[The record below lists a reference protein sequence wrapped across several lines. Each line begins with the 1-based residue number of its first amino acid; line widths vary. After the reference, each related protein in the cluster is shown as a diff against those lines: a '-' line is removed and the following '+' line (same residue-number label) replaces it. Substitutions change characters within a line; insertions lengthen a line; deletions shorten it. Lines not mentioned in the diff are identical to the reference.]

1 MKKER
6 IRNIIFRILD
16 DENFEIFKKIGI
28 VIYLVFGKGVDTPYS
43 WIVCISAFFINFFAV
58 GSSFLVT
65 GTLSSYWRN
74 ELCAFDNRSCTG
86 KWTTGRMFKVDGHAE
101 WLVWQKLCQS
111 IRDYEMPCLILNFII
126 ENRRLLQKF

>member
-1 MKKER
+1 M
-6 IRNIIFRILD
+6 I
-16 DENFEIFKKIGI
+16 KKINFHKI
-28 VIYLVFGKGVDTPYS
+28 EIQNRNVDINLVFGKGVDTPYS

-86 KWTTGRMFKVDGHAE
+86 K
-101 WLVWQKLCQS
+101 
-111 IRDYEMPCLILNFII
+111 
-126 ENRRLLQKF
+126 